1 MDRRMMYGLFLPL
14 YMSQYLGIGFL
25 FTALAAITRER
36 GGDLEQIG
44 VIYVLGLVWAVKF
57 LWAPLVDRFGSRR
70 LGHYRSWL
78 LVTQPATALAVVMIA
93 PFDVID
99 NLGLIVLALGV
110 VAVLSSTQDIATD
123 ALAVRTMH
131 GGARGGVNGLQV
143 GAGFVGD
150 IVGGGGVLVVYDLF
164 GWVPAVLTLAAITA
178 VPVWFIKRFRE
189 PVPDETARPVEPAN
203 RVRRGSI
210 RSLFRRPGLPR
221 WMLVVTPLLSLGMPG
236 ATALLAPILIDS
248 GVTIGLVGVL
258 TNVVGGGV
266 SIVAA
271 LAAGATIQRLGRKR
285 ALVIY
290 GIGQVAAIASVLP
303 LAASGGIGWALLAI
317 VLINVFT
324 AASYVAMYTVNMDNA
339 RPDNAGSD
347 FTLQVSISYFVRF
360 AITGVIVGL
369 AGGLGYAPALVV
381 CLVLGV
387 AGVVAALTLFTER
400 AAEPVPLDR
409 PEQTSLP
416 RAA

>member
-1 MDRRMMYGLFLPL
+1 MDRRIMYGLFLPL

-36 GGDLEQIG
+36 GGDLEEIG
-44 VIYVLGLVWAVKF
+44 VIYVLGMVWAVKF

-93 PFDVID
+93 PFDVLD
-99 NLGLIVLALGV
+99 NLGLIIAALAV
-110 VAVLSSTQDIATD
+110 VAILSSTQDIATD
-123 ALAVRTMH
+123 ALAVRTMR
-131 GGARGGVNGLQV
+131 GSGRGGVNGLQV

-150 IVGGGGVLVVYDLF
+150 IIGGGGVLVVYDLF

-178 VPVWFIKRFRE
+178 IPVYFIKRFRE
-189 PVPDETARPVEPAN
+189 PVFDEPVEPVN
-203 RVRRGSI
+203 RVRRKSI
-210 RSLFRRPGLPR
+210 RTLFRRPGLPR

-248 GVTIGLVGVL
+248 GMTIGLVGLL
-258 TNVVGGGV
+258 TNVAGGV
-266 SIVAA
+266 ISIGAA
-271 LAAGATIQRLGRKR
+271 LVAGSTIQRLGRKR

-290 GIGQVAAIASVLP
+290 GAGQVVAIASVLP
-303 LAASGGIGWALLAI
+303 LAATGAVAWALVAI
-317 VLINVFT
+317 VLVNVFT

-339 RPDNAGSD
+339 RPESAGSD

-360 AITGVIVGL
+360 AITGMVVGM
-369 AGGLGYAPALVV
+369 AGSLGYAPALFV
-381 CLVLGV
+381 CLALGV
-387 AGVVAALTLFTER
+387 VGVLAALTLFTER
-400 AAEPVPLDR
+400 ADAPVEPAR
-409 PEQTSLP
+409 PEPAALP
-416 RAA
+416 QAA

>member
-25 FTALAAITRER
+25 FTALAAIARER
-36 GGDLEQIG
+36 GGDLEEIG
-44 VIYVLGLVWAVKF
+44 VIYVLGMVWAVKF

-93 PFDVID
+93 PFDVLD
-99 NLGLIVLALGV
+99 NLGLIILALAV

-123 ALAVRTMH
+123 ALAVRTMT
-131 GGARGGVNGLQV
+131 GRGRGGVNGLQV

-164 GWVPAVLTLAAITA
+164 GWVPAVLTLAAVTAIPVYFIT
-178 VPVWFIKRFRE
+178 RFRE
-189 PVPDETARPVEPAN
+189 PVFDEPVAPVH
-203 RVRRGSI
+203 RVRRKAI
-210 RSLFRRPGLPR
+210 RTLFRQPGLPK

-248 GVTIGLVGVL
+248 GMTIGLVGLL
-258 TNVVGGGV
+258 TNVVGGV
-266 SIVAA
+266 LSIGAA

-290 GIGQVAAIASVLP
+290 GAGQVVAIASVLP
-303 LAASGGIGWALLAI
+303 LAATGAVAWALVAI
-317 VLINVFT
+317 VLVNVFT

-339 RPDNAGSD
+339 RADHAGSD
-347 FTLQVSISYFVRF
+347 FTLQVSISYFIRF
-360 AITGVIVGL
+360 AVTGMVVGL
-369 AGGLGYAPALVV
+369 AGSLGYAPALFV
-381 CLVLGV
+381 CLALGV
-387 AGVVAALTLFTER
+387 VGVLAAVTLFTER
-400 AAEPVPLDR
+400 ADAPVEPAEPAPAAVP
-409 PEQTSLP
+409 Q
-416 RAA
+416 AA